1 MTQEPLLRLFALFS
15 LGVITMNFNETGAA
29 WAPRV
34 LSLLR
39 IMTGLVLLQHPL
51 SKLFGFPASN
61 FMPKMGELPWI
72 AGIFE
77 IVGAPLLILGLFTR
91 PVAFILAGLMACAY
105 FIGHAPRGFYPQ
117 LNGGSLAIM
126 YSFVCLYI
134 AAAGPGPWSVD
145 AMRGQK

>member
-1 MTQEPLLRLFALFS
+1 
-15 LGVITMNFNETGAA
+15 MNLTEIGNA

-34 LSLLR
+34 LSILR

-61 FMPKMGELPWI
+61 FMPAVGTLPWI
-72 AGIFE
+72 ASLFE

-91 PVAFILAGLMACAY
+91 HVAFILAGMLACAY
-105 FIGHAPRGFYPQ
+105 FIGHMFGGRAPGFFPH

-126 YSFVCLYI
+126 YCFVCLYI
-134 AAAGPGPWSVD
+134 SMAGPGPWSVD
-145 AMRGQK
+145 AARGQK

>member
-1 MTQEPLLRLFALFS
+1 
-15 LGVITMNFNETGAA
+15 MNLNETGAA

-61 FMPKMGELPWI
+61 FMPAVGTLPWI
-72 AGIFE
+72 ASLFE

-105 FIGHAPRGFYPQ
+105 FIGHQFGARPSFYPQ

-126 YSFVCLYI
+126 YCFVCLYI
-134 AAAGPGPWSVD
+134 ACAGPGPWSVD
-145 AMRGQK
+145 ATRK